1 MPQVGNKKFAY
12 TAKGK
17 KAAKKATKKESNLG
31 VGKYSQEVADRT
43 MTQKEQDEM
52 IAQREKWRGKLK
64 TEMTSVGSIGTNS
77 GGAVA
82 PESGKSGR
90 QVINYLQR
98 TNAQNKKES
107 RITSRKNRSRIR
119 RDVVKGYVASK
130 VLQAHN
136 VIDDFNDYCA
146 VIEEYKKGVDPEH
159 IIKGLDLTTVR
170 GRERLAY
177 IKQITKA
184 RKLDAADKKKGKRQG
199 HPVDSKG
206 RTLKGQ
212 LIKASS
218 RKAAKAAAEAHGDL
232 DEGQKRAVRV
242 RDAADKAWGKA
253 ADRELAANKH
263 PRKPPVKGE
272 TPPKEL
278 TKAAWKK
285 MKAAE
290 AKEVVIVK
298 DGDSRNTAKKIR
310 RAHRTHKSFKKMG
323 LGGDIEFE
331 ERMKRK
337 RSMHEDHRQYDPNVT
352 RENEDD
358 NEYRPSRAD
367 IARAKK
373 RRKAVRV
380 VPKKSK

>member
-17 KAAKKATKKESNLG
+17 KAAKKA
-31 VGKYSQEVADRT
+31 A
-43 MTQKEQDEM
+43 
-52 IAQREKWRGKLK
+52 LK
-64 TEMTSVGSIGTNS
+64 TEMTMVGSIGTNS

-82 PESGKSGR
+82 KDPGR
-90 QVINYLQR
+90 QVVNYLQYA
-98 TNAQNKKES
+98 NAKNQKVA
-107 RITSRKNRSRIR
+107 RKASARNTASNRAGTRKVK
-119 RDVVKGYVASK
+119 RDVVKAYAVKK

-146 VIEEYKKGVDPEH
+146 VIEEYKKGVDPDH
-159 IIKGLDLTTVR
+159 VMKGLDLTSVK
-170 GRERLAY
+170 GRERAAY

-212 LIKASS
+212 LIKPSS
-218 RKAAKAAAEAHGDL
+218 RKAARKAASAHGDL
-232 DEGQKRAVRV
+232 EEGQKRLKRKG
-242 RDAADKAWGKA
+242 DALIKKAGGIEKA
-253 ADRELAANKH
+253 INAEYGENPELSVHLKKERRN
-263 PRKPPVKGE
+263 E
-272 TPPKEL
+272 T
-278 TKAAWKK
+278 
-285 MKAAE
+285 
-290 AKEVVIVK
+290 
-298 DGDSRNTAKKIR
+298 DGDKRNTSKKIR

-323 LGGDIEFE
+323 LGGDKEFE

-358 NEYRPSRAD
+358 NEYQPSRAD